1 MTVLFALLACTGS
14 KTAPLNEPSPVED
27 TGSTDTIDTGDTND
41 NDTSLETGDT
51 NPDTDTADSGD
62 FDTSPPYNLAY
73 FKSMHNA
80 YSGEERGTIHEQLD
94 AGFRGLEFDIHDN
107 DFENIGLNKY
117 LILQDPLEKIF
128 YQNKENNN
136 IDEDLINK
144 LKTFDLIMIGY
155 KTQSKIIDKILVKK
169 ILNKRKQKPILFVD
183 CGIPGNIKTD
193 IGQIPNCFLFDL
205 NDLEQLYSSW
215 IQNSFTNEDG
225 NNELFDIEL
234 KISLDSFFRKLKFNL
249 EQKMIFENKV
259 NSLVKAKG
267 KEIKFFLK
275 KFLKSF

>member
-1 MTVLFALLACTGS
+1 MSLKNNIFSSKPKQIAQAAIKILLKVYGDLS
-14 KTAPLNEPSPVED
+14 SVNFLVISDMKLP
-27 TGSTDTIDTGDTND
+27 IDIAQN
-41 NDTSLETGDT
+41 
-51 NPDTDTADSGD
+51 
-62 FDTSPPYNLAY
+62 
-73 FKSMHNA
+73 
-80 YSGEERGTIHEQLD
+80 
-94 AGFRGLEFDIHDN
+94 
-107 DFENIGLNKY
+107 FENIGLNKY
-117 LILQDPLEKIF
+117 LIFQDPLEKIF
-128 YQNKENNN
+128 NQKKENNN
-136 IDEDLINK
+136 IDEDLIDK

-215 IQNSFTNEDG
+215 IQNNITNEDR

-234 KISLDSFFRKLKFNL
+234 KTSLDSFFRKLKFNL

-267 KEIKFFLK
+267 KEIKFILK

>member
-1 MTVLFALLACTGS
+1 MSLKNNLFSSKPKQIAQAAIQILLKVYGD
-14 KTAPLNEPSPVED
+14 LNSVNFLVISDMKLP
-27 TGSTDTIDTGDTND
+27 IDIAQN
-41 NDTSLETGDT
+41 
-51 NPDTDTADSGD
+51 
-62 FDTSPPYNLAY
+62 
-73 FKSMHNA
+73 
-80 YSGEERGTIHEQLD
+80 
-94 AGFRGLEFDIHDN
+94 
-107 DFENIGLNKY
+107 FENIGLNKS
-117 LILQDPLEKIF
+117 LICQDPLEKIF
-128 YQNKENNN
+128 NQKKENIN
-136 IDEDLINK
+136 IDDNLINK

-215 IQNSFTNEDG
+215 IQNNITNEDS

-234 KISLDSFFRKLKFNL
+234 KTSLDSFFRKLKFNL

-259 NSLVKAKG
+259 NSLIKKKD
-267 KEIKFFLK
+267 KEIKFILK

>member
-1 MTVLFALLACTGS
+1 MSLKNNLFSSKPKQIAQAAIQILLKVYGD
-14 KTAPLNEPSPVED
+14 LNSVNFLVISDMKLP
-27 TGSTDTIDTGDTND
+27 IDIAQN
-41 NDTSLETGDT
+41 
-51 NPDTDTADSGD
+51 
-62 FDTSPPYNLAY
+62 
-73 FKSMHNA
+73 
-80 YSGEERGTIHEQLD
+80 
-94 AGFRGLEFDIHDN
+94 
-107 DFENIGLNKY
+107 FENIGLNKY

-128 YQNKENNN
+128 DPKKNNHN
-136 IDEDLINK
+136 IDENLINK

-155 KTQSKIIDKILVKK
+155 KTQTKIIDKILVKK

-215 IQNSFTNEDG
+215 IQNNITNEDS

-234 KISLDSFFRKLKFNL
+234 KTSLDLFFRKLKFNL
-249 EQKMIFENKV
+249 EQKMIFEHKI

-267 KEIKFFLK
+267 KEIKFILK

>member
-1 MTVLFALLACTGS
+1 MSLKNNLFSSKPKQIAQAAIQILLKVYGD
-14 KTAPLNEPSPVED
+14 LNSVNFLVISDMKLP
-27 TGSTDTIDTGDTND
+27 IDIAQN
-41 NDTSLETGDT
+41 
-51 NPDTDTADSGD
+51 
-62 FDTSPPYNLAY
+62 
-73 FKSMHNA
+73 
-80 YSGEERGTIHEQLD
+80 
-94 AGFRGLEFDIHDN
+94 
-107 DFENIGLNKY
+107 FENIGLNKY
-117 LILQDPLEKIF
+117 LILQDSLEKIF
-128 YQNKENNN
+128 KQKKENVN
-136 IDEDLINK
+136 IDENLINK

-215 IQNSFTNEDG
+215 IQNNIINEDS

-234 KISLDSFFRKLKFNL
+234 KTSLDSFFRKLNLNL

-259 NSLVKAKG
+259 NSIVKAKD
-267 KEIKFFLK
+267 KEIKFILK

>member
-1 MTVLFALLACTGS
+1 MSLKNNIFSSKPKQIAQAAIQILLRVYGD
-14 KTAPLNEPSPVED
+14 LNSVNFLVISDMKLP
-27 TGSTDTIDTGDTND
+27 IDIAQN
-41 NDTSLETGDT
+41 
-51 NPDTDTADSGD
+51 
-62 FDTSPPYNLAY
+62 
-73 FKSMHNA
+73 
-80 YSGEERGTIHEQLD
+80 
-94 AGFRGLEFDIHDN
+94 
-107 DFENIGLNKY
+107 FENIGLNKY

-128 YQNKENNN
+128 NQKKENND
-136 IDEDLINK
+136 IDENLINK
-144 LKTFDLIMIGY
+144 LKIFDLIMIGY

-169 ILNKRKQKPILFVD
+169 ILNRRKQKPILFVD

-215 IQNSFTNEDG
+215 IQNNITNEDR

-234 KISLDSFFRKLKFNL
+234 KTSLDSFFRKLKFNL

-259 NSLVKAKG
+259 NSLVKAKD
-267 KEIKFFLK
+267 KEIKFILK

>member
-1 MTVLFALLACTGS
+1 MSLKNNFFSS
-14 KTAPLNEPSPVED
+14 KPKQIAQAAIQIILRVYGDLNSVNFLVISDMKLP
-27 TGSTDTIDTGDTND
+27 IDIAQN
-41 NDTSLETGDT
+41 
-51 NPDTDTADSGD
+51 
-62 FDTSPPYNLAY
+62 
-73 FKSMHNA
+73 
-80 YSGEERGTIHEQLD
+80 
-94 AGFRGLEFDIHDN
+94 
-107 DFENIGLNKY
+107 FEKIGLNKY

-128 YQNKENNN
+128 DQKKENNN
-136 IDEDLINK
+136 IDENLINK

-169 ILNKRKQKPILFVD
+169 ILNKRKQKPVLFVD

-215 IQNSFTNEDG
+215 IQNNIINEDS

-234 KISLDSFFRKLKFNL
+234 KTSLDSFFRKLKFNL

-267 KEIKFFLK
+267 KEIKFILK

>member
-1 MTVLFALLACTGS
+1 MSLKNNLFSSKPKQIAQAAIQILLKVYGD
-14 KTAPLNEPSPVED
+14 LNSVNFLVISDMKLP
-27 TGSTDTIDTGDTND
+27 IDIAQN
-41 NDTSLETGDT
+41 
-51 NPDTDTADSGD
+51 
-62 FDTSPPYNLAY
+62 
-73 FKSMHNA
+73 
-80 YSGEERGTIHEQLD
+80 
-94 AGFRGLEFDIHDN
+94 
-107 DFENIGLNKY
+107 FENIGLNKY
-117 LILQDPLEKIF
+117 LILQDPLEKVF
-128 YQNKENNN
+128 NQNKENNN

-169 ILNKRKQKPILFVD
+169 ILNRRKQKPILFVD

-215 IQNSFTNEDG
+215 IQNNITNEDS

-234 KISLDSFFRKLKFNL
+234 KSSLDLFFKKLKFNL

-259 NSLVKAKG
+259 NALVKAKG
-267 KEIKFFLK
+267 KEIKFILK

>member
-1 MTVLFALLACTGS
+1 MSLKNNLFSSKPKQIAQAAIQILLKVYGD
-14 KTAPLNEPSPVED
+14 LNSVNFLVISDMKLP
-27 TGSTDTIDTGDTND
+27 IDIAQN
-41 NDTSLETGDT
+41 
-51 NPDTDTADSGD
+51 
-62 FDTSPPYNLAY
+62 
-73 FKSMHNA
+73 
-80 YSGEERGTIHEQLD
+80 
-94 AGFRGLEFDIHDN
+94 
-107 DFENIGLNKY
+107 FENIGLNKY
-117 LILQDPLEKIF
+117 LIFQDPLEKIF
-128 YQNKENNN
+128 NQKKEDNN
-136 IDEDLINK
+136 IDENLINK

-169 ILNKRKQKPILFVD
+169 ILNKRKQKPVLFVD

-215 IQNSFTNEDG
+215 IQNNITNEDS

-234 KISLDSFFRKLKFNL
+234 KTSLDSFFRKLKFNL

-267 KEIKFFLK
+267 KEIKFILK

>member
-1 MTVLFALLACTGS
+1 MSLKNNLFSSKPKQIAQAAIQILLKVYGD
-14 KTAPLNEPSPVED
+14 LNSVNFLVISDMKLP
-27 TGSTDTIDTGDTND
+27 IDIAQN
-41 NDTSLETGDT
+41 
-51 NPDTDTADSGD
+51 
-62 FDTSPPYNLAY
+62 
-73 FKSMHNA
+73 
-80 YSGEERGTIHEQLD
+80 
-94 AGFRGLEFDIHDN
+94 
-107 DFENIGLNKY
+107 FENIGLNKY
-117 LILQDPLEKIF
+117 LIFQDPLEKIF
-128 YQNKENNN
+128 NQKKENND
-136 IDEDLINK
+136 IDEDLIDK

-215 IQNSFTNEDG
+215 IQNNITNEDS

-234 KISLDSFFRKLKFNL
+234 KTSLDSFFRKLKFNL

-259 NSLVKAKG
+259 NSLIKKKN
-267 KEIKFFLK
+267 KEIKLILK

>member
-1 MTVLFALLACTGS
+1 MSLKNNIFSS
-14 KTAPLNEPSPVED
+14 KPKQIAQAAIQILIKVYGDLNSVNFLVISDMKLP
-27 TGSTDTIDTGDTND
+27 IDIAQN
-41 NDTSLETGDT
+41 
-51 NPDTDTADSGD
+51 
-62 FDTSPPYNLAY
+62 
-73 FKSMHNA
+73 
-80 YSGEERGTIHEQLD
+80 
-94 AGFRGLEFDIHDN
+94 
-107 DFENIGLNKY
+107 FENIGLNKY
-117 LILQDPLEKIF
+117 LIFQDPLEKIF
-128 YQNKENNN
+128 NQKKENND
-136 IDEDLINK
+136 IDEDLIDK

-215 IQNSFTNEDG
+215 IQNNITNEDS
-225 NNELFDIEL
+225 NKELFDIEL
-234 KISLDSFFRKLKFNL
+234 KSSLDLFFKKLKFNL

-259 NSLVKAKG
+259 NALVKAKG
-267 KEIKFFLK
+267 KEIKFILK

>member
-1 MTVLFALLACTGS
+1 MSLKNNLFSSKPKQIAQAAIQILLKVYGN
-14 KTAPLNEPSPVED
+14 LNSVNFLVISD
-27 TGSTDTIDTGDTND
+27 MKLTIDIAQN
-41 NDTSLETGDT
+41 
-51 NPDTDTADSGD
+51 
-62 FDTSPPYNLAY
+62 
-73 FKSMHNA
+73 
-80 YSGEERGTIHEQLD
+80 
-94 AGFRGLEFDIHDN
+94 
-107 DFENIGLNKY
+107 FENIGLNKY
-117 LILQDPLEKIF
+117 LIFQDPLEKIF
-128 YQNKENNN
+128 NQKKEDNN
-136 IDEDLINK
+136 IDENLINK

-155 KTQSKIIDKILVKK
+155 KTQLKIIDKVLVKK

-215 IQNSFTNEDG
+215 IQNNIINEDS

-234 KISLDSFFRKLKFNL
+234 KTSLDSFFRKLKFNL

-259 NSLVKAKG
+259 NSLVKTKG
-267 KEIKFFLK
+267 KEIKFILK

>member
-1 MTVLFALLACTGS
+1 MSLKNNLFSSKPKQIAQAAIKILLKVYGDLNTVNFIVISDMKL
-14 KTAPLNEPSPVED
+14 P
-27 TGSTDTIDTGDTND
+27 IDIAQN
-41 NDTSLETGDT
+41 
-51 NPDTDTADSGD
+51 
-62 FDTSPPYNLAY
+62 
-73 FKSMHNA
+73 
-80 YSGEERGTIHEQLD
+80 
-94 AGFRGLEFDIHDN
+94 
-107 DFENIGLNKY
+107 FENIGLNKY
-117 LILQDPLEKIF
+117 LIFQDPLEKIF
-128 YQNKENNN
+128 NQKKENND
-136 IDEDLINK
+136 IDEDLIDK

-215 IQNSFTNEDG
+215 IQNNIINEDS

-234 KISLDSFFRKLKFNL
+234 KTSLDSFFRKLNLNL

-259 NSLVKAKG
+259 NSLVKAKD
-267 KEIKFFLK
+267 KEIKFILK

>member
-1 MTVLFALLACTGS
+1 MSLKNNLFSSKPKQIAQAAIQILLKVYGD
-14 KTAPLNEPSPVED
+14 LNSVNFLVISDMKLP
-27 TGSTDTIDTGDTND
+27 IDIAQN
-41 NDTSLETGDT
+41 
-51 NPDTDTADSGD
+51 
-62 FDTSPPYNLAY
+62 
-73 FKSMHNA
+73 
-80 YSGEERGTIHEQLD
+80 
-94 AGFRGLEFDIHDN
+94 
-107 DFENIGLNKY
+107 FENIGLNKY
-117 LILQDPLEKIF
+117 LIFQDPLEKIF
-128 YQNKENNN
+128 NQKKENNY
-136 IDEDLINK
+136 IDDNLINK

-215 IQNSFTNEDG
+215 IQNNITNDDG

-234 KISLDSFFRKLKFNL
+234 KTSLDSFFRKLKFNL

-267 KEIKFFLK
+267 KEIKFILK

>member
-1 MTVLFALLACTGS
+1 MSLNNNIFSSKPKQIAQAAIQILLKVYGDLKS
-14 KTAPLNEPSPVED
+14 VNFLVISDMKLP
-27 TGSTDTIDTGDTND
+27 IDIAQN
-41 NDTSLETGDT
+41 
-51 NPDTDTADSGD
+51 
-62 FDTSPPYNLAY
+62 
-73 FKSMHNA
+73 
-80 YSGEERGTIHEQLD
+80 
-94 AGFRGLEFDIHDN
+94 
-107 DFENIGLNKY
+107 FENAGLNKY
-117 LILQDPLEKIF
+117 LIFQDPLEKIF
-128 YQNKENNN
+128 NQKNNNN
-136 IDEDLINK
+136 IDENLINK

-215 IQNSFTNEDG
+215 IQNNITDEDS

-234 KISLDSFFRKLKFNL
+234 KTSLDLFFRKLKFNL

-267 KEIKFFLK
+267 KEIKFILK

>member
-1 MTVLFALLACTGS
+1 MSLKNNLFSSKPKQIAQAAIQILLKVYGD
-14 KTAPLNEPSPVED
+14 LNSVNFLVISDMKLP
-27 TGSTDTIDTGDTND
+27 IDIAQN
-41 NDTSLETGDT
+41 
-51 NPDTDTADSGD
+51 
-62 FDTSPPYNLAY
+62 
-73 FKSMHNA
+73 
-80 YSGEERGTIHEQLD
+80 
-94 AGFRGLEFDIHDN
+94 
-107 DFENIGLNKY
+107 FENIGLNKY
-117 LILQDPLEKIF
+117 LIFQDPLEKIF
-128 YQNKENNN
+128 NQKKEDNN
-136 IDEDLINK
+136 IDENLINK

-155 KTQSKIIDKILVKK
+155 KTQLKIIDKVLVKK

-215 IQNSFTNEDG
+215 IQKNIINEDS

-234 KISLDSFFRKLKFNL
+234 KTSLDSFFRKLKFNL
-249 EQKMIFENKV
+249 EQKIIFENKV

-267 KEIKFFLK
+267 KEIKFILK